1 MHVSC
6 QENWGSRLQVSLLTI
21 AKLWL
26 LEIAVD
32 HADLVSRRREALLQT
47 QGDRDRPMSSAS
59 AANADV
65 QVAAALT
72 LKQGN

>member
-6 QENWGSRLQVSLLTI
+6 QENWGNPLQVNLLTI

-47 QGDRDRPMSSAS
+47 QGNRDRPMSSAS
-59 AANADV
+59 AADADV
-65 QVAAALT
+65 QIAAALT